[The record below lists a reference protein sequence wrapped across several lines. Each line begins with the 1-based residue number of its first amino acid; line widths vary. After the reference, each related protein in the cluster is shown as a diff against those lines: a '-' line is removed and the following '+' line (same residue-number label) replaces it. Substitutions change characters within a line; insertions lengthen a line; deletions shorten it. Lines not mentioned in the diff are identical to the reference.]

1 MSIDSIIDG
10 ISSLIVSNNEIKKSL
25 ENFKKQETF
34 KIKKDAIYETLEF
47 LDDYISWMDLEENGR
62 KVEAKRKEVTSTELT
77 LKARDCYNKLCTTCD
92 NKDLTE
98 NFIKLVFKKDENK
111 FKLLNKFRN
120 AVRKELELEEIVL
133 SEDEVFIVEVSTAKL
148 KEHEKTNKLKES
160 EKEG

>member
-47 LDDYISWMDLEENGR
+47 LDDYISWMDLEENGC
-62 KVEAKRKEVTSTELT
+62 KAEAIRKEITTTELT
-77 LKARDCYNKLCTTCD
+77 LTARKCYNKLCTTCD
-92 NKDLTE
+92 NESLINIFVD
-98 NFIKLVFKKDENK
+98 LVFGESKNK
-111 FKLLNKFRN
+111 VALFRKFRN
-120 AVRKELELEEIVL
+120 EARKELELDEIHL
-133 SEDEVFIVEVSTAKL
+133 RKDKIFIVEISTA
-148 KEHEKTNKLKES
+148 KLKES